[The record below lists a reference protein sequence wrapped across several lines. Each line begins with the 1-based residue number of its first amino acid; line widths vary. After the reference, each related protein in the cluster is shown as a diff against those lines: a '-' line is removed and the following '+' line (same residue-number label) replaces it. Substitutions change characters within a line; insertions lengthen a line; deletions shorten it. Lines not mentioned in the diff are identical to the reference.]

1 MSDLLPFSPDA
12 DPDDDGS
19 TQLVGTLLGI
29 TFRNDDNGYTVARI
43 EAEEQ
48 RQPVSVVGV
57 MPGVEVGDTVAL
69 RGRWNE
75 HPQYGRQLEVEGC
88 QLRLPTGR
96 KGLIRFLGGGR
107 VRGVGPKTAE
117 RIVDALGLDVLERLE
132 RNPELL
138 TTVPGVSS
146 TKAMA
151 INMQL
156 QEQREAAS
164 ILVFLADH
172 GLGPAHSQKVYKRY
186 GANTVETVRAN
197 PYRLAEDVFGIGF
210 RIADGVALSMGHDR
224 DGAFRIEAGL
234 THLLGRAAVEGHV
247 GLPVEL
253 LVERS
258 AAFLEVDQQRVESVL
273 VDSVQQHRLV
283 EDGLIYR
290 PELREAE
297 VTVARHVQRLLQS
310 RGGPT
315 DVAPEA
321 AIADAERTQGFE
333 LSDDQRDALRC
344 ALTSKLAVIT
354 GGPGVGKTTLVR
366 CLVEV
371 LQRQHLVVALAA
383 PTGRA
388 ARRLEQATEHTA
400 STLHRLLGLQP
411 TGGAGWH
418 RDASEPLAAD
428 VLIVDETSMV
438 DVALMA
444 TVLSALPDRAALV
457 LVGDVDQLPSVGPGE
472 VLRSFIE
479 SERVPVARLSTIF
492 RQAAH
497 SGIVRVAHELNA
509 GRRPEFDDGPDGQAF
524 FIERRNPA
532 GTLEALKQMA
542 AERIPKRFGLDPL
555 SDVQVL
561 TPMHRG
567 PLGTQALNEALR
579 ELLNPPS
586 PSKPQVERYGRVF
599 RKGDKLMQVKNN
611 YELDVFNGDIGL
623 CVALD
628 EDGDL
633 LRVDF
638 DGRRVDY
645 GLDQLDQLEPA
656 FAITCHKSQGSEFP
670 AVLLPLTQGQMMML
684 RRNLVYTAFTR
695 AKKVLVALGEGAA
708 LERAVSTHDTGR
720 RHSRLRERLAD
731 GESA

>member
-1 MSDLLPFSPDA
+1 MSEMLPFSEDEHADDA
-12 DPDDDGS
+12 AP
-19 TQLVGTLLGI
+19 QLLGTLLGI
-29 TFRNDDNGYTVARI
+29 TFRNEENGYTVARM
-43 EAEEQ
+43 ESEDH
-48 RQPVSVVGV
+48 RQPISVVGV

-75 HPQYGRQLEVEGC
+75 HPQYGRQLEVDGC
-88 QLRLPTGR
+88 QLRLPQGR

-117 RIVDALGLDVLERLE
+117 RIVDTLGLDVLERLE

-138 TTVPGVSS
+138 ASVPGVSS

-172 GLGPAHSQKVYKRY
+172 GLGPAHSQKVLKRY
-186 GANTVETVRAN
+186 GNTTIETVRAN
-197 PYRLAEDVFGIGF
+197 PYQLAEDVFGIGF
-210 RIADGVALSMGHDR
+210 RIADGVALSLGHDR
-224 DGAFRIEAGL
+224 DGAFRIESGL
-234 THLLGRAAVEGHV
+234 QHLLTRAALEGHV
-247 GLPVEL
+247 GLPVEM

-258 AAFLEVDQQRVESVL
+258 AGFLEVDEQRVESVL
-273 VDSVQQHRLV
+273 VDSLEGNRLID
-283 EDGLIYR
+283 DGLIYR
-290 PELREAE
+290 PELRDAEA
-297 VTVARHVQRLLQS
+297 TVAAHVQRLLAS
-310 RGGPT
+310 PGGPT

-333 LSDDQRDALRC
+333 LSNDQRDALRC

-366 CLVEV
+366 CLVNV
-371 LQRQHLVVALAA
+371 LQRQHLNVSLAA

-388 ARRLEQATEHTA
+388 ARRLEQATDHTA

-411 TGGAGWH
+411 SGGGGWH
-418 RDASEPLAAD
+418 RENADPLATD

-438 DVALMA
+438 DVTLMA

-472 VLRSFIE
+472 VLRAFID

-524 FIERRNPA
+524 FIERRNPQA
-532 GTLEALKQMA
+532 TLEALKMMA
-542 AERIPKRFGLDPL
+542 AERIPQRFGLNPL
-555 SDVQVL
+555 TDVQVL

-579 ELLNPPS
+579 ELLNPAS
-586 PSKPQVERYGRVF
+586 PNKPQVERYGRLF

-611 YELDVFNGDIGL
+611 YELEVFNGDIGL
-623 CVALD
+623 CTDLN

-633 LRVDF
+633 LRVNF
-638 DGRRVDY
+638 EGRRVDY

-708 LERAVSTHDTGR
+708 LDRAVSTHDTGR
-720 RHSRLRERLAD
+720 RYSRLSERLAGD
-731 GESA
+731 AVS